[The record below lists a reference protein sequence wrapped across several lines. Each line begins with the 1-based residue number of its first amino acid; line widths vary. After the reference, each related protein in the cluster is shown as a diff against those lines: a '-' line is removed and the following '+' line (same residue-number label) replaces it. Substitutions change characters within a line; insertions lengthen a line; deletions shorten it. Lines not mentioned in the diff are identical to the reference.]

1 MKSRSSFRPVISCLG
16 LVMIVSA
23 ACFAQGQTPEKVSG
37 GKPNIIY
44 IMADDLGYGDLGFNG
59 QTKIKT
65 PNIDRMAKEGIIFN
79 QHYSGTAV
87 CGPSRAALMTG
98 VNTAHAHVRELSA
111 WTASGKPIDILD
123 EEVTV
128 AEELK
133 KAGYKTGIIGKWGL
147 EEGAG
152 TGAPNVQGFDYFY
165 GYKTHMEAHHFYPE
179 YIWQNGK
186 KLMLDKNVTAEK
198 KGTYSNDDFTTKA
211 IGFIKENKAKPF
223 FLYLPYTVPHN
234 EITVPEDSKKPY
246 QNLGWATR
254 PMTAGHYY
262 HDAEGNTAYAGMV
275 ARLDRYVGEI
285 LKTLKDQG
293 IDNNTLVIVTSDNGP
308 GYDNGFFNSNGPFRG
323 KKLTLYEGGI
333 RMPFAARWPGKIK
346 PGSTTEHP
354 SAFWDFL
361 PTACEI
367 AGIKPSKK
375 IDGISY
381 LPSLLG
387 NTAKQQSHDFLYWE
401 INETQGPIQAI
412 RMGKWKGILAYNKP
426 FELYDLVTD
435 LAETTNLADKNPE
448 TGKKIK
454 ETMLSTRTENPE
466 FPLTKRKSNYGKT
479 PD

>member
-1 MKSRSSFRPVISCLG
+1 MNSKNIFLPAVSLIG
-16 LVMIVSA
+16 LLLIFSA
-23 ACFAQGQTPEKVSG
+23 VCFAQGSG
-37 GKPNIIY
+37 KSAVRKPNIIY

-59 QTKIKT
+59 QLKIKT
-65 PNIDRMAKEGIIFN
+65 PNIDQMAKEGIIFN

-111 WTASGKPIDILD
+111 WTASGKPIDLLD

-152 TGAPNVQGFDYFY
+152 TGAPNAEGYDYFY

-186 KLMLDKNVTAEK
+186 KIMLEKNVTAEK

-211 IGFIKENKAKPF
+211 ISFIKENKAAPF

-254 PMTAGHYY
+254 PMKAGHYY

-285 LKTLKDQG
+285 LKTLKEQG
-293 IDNNTLVIVTSDNGP
+293 IDNNTLVIFTSDNGP

-323 KKLTLYEGGI
+323 RKLTLYEGGI

-346 PGSTTEHP
+346 AGRTTEHP

-381 LPSLLG
+381 LPTLLG
-387 NTAKQQSHDFLYWE
+387 NTARQQAHDFLYWE

-412 RMGKWKGILAYNKP
+412 RMGKWKGILAHNKP
-426 FELYDLVTD
+426 FELYDLATD
-435 LAETTNLADKNPE
+435 LAETTNVADMNPE
-448 TGKKIK
+448 TVKKIK

-466 FPLTKRKSNYGKT
+466 FPLTKRNSNYGKT
-479 PD
+479 PE